1 MSTKTKTVTPN
12 ELCDA
17 VQDIV
22 KEYSDELVA
31 KIPDI
36 VKGAA
41 KITVKALKKNA
52 ESIGGTKYRGSFKSK
67 KGRALISGETTYV
80 IYSTQY
86 RLTHLLEHGHV
97 IRNRA
102 GGPVYGMTRA
112 FPHWKPAEQEGIDE
126 IDEKIREAI
135 EG

>member
-1 MSTKTKTVTPN
+1 MSTQVVTPN
-12 ELCDA
+12 ALCDA

-22 KEYSDELVA
+22 QVYSDELVA
-31 KIPDI
+31 KLPDI

-41 KITVKALKKNA
+41 KTTVKALKKNA
-52 ESIGGTKYRGSFKSK
+52 ESIGGTKYRSSFKSK
-67 KGRALISGETTYV
+67 KGRALISGETTYTV
-80 IYSTQY
+80 YSTQY

-112 FPHWKPAEQEGIDE
+112 FPHWRPAEQEGIDE

>member
-1 MSTKTKTVTPN
+1 MSTKTVTPDA
-12 ELCDA
+12 LCDA
-17 VQDIV
+17 VQDII
-22 KEYSDELVA
+22 KEYSDELVG
-31 KIPDI
+31 KLPDI

-41 KITVKALKKNA
+41 KTTVKALKKNA
-52 ESIGGTKYRGSFKSK
+52 ESIGGTKYRGSFKSEK
-67 KGRALISGETTYV
+67 TSALLLGETTYTV
-80 IYSTQY
+80 YSTQY

-102 GGPVYGMTRA
+102 GGPVYGTTRA

>member
-1 MSTKTKTVTPN
+1 MSKNTVTPN
-12 ELCDA
+12 TLCDA
-17 VQDIV
+17 VQGII
-22 KEYSDELVA
+22 KEYSDEVVNKL
-31 KIPDI
+31 PDI

-41 KITVKALKKNA
+41 KTTVEALKKNA
-52 ESIGGTKYRGSFKSK
+52 ESIGGTKYRSSFKSK
-67 KGRALISGETTYV
+67 KSRAMISGETTYIV
-80 IYSTQY
+80 YSTQY

-112 FPHWKPAEQEGIDE
+112 FQHWKPAEQEGIDE
-126 IDEKIREAI
+126 LNEKIREAI

>member
-1 MSTKTKTVTPN
+1 MSTKTVTPDA
-12 ELCDA
+12 LCDA
-17 VQDIV
+17 VQDII
-22 KEYSDELVA
+22 KEYSDELVG
-31 KIPDI
+31 KLPDI

-41 KITVKALKKNA
+41 KTTVKALKKNA
-52 ESIGGTKYRGSFKSK
+52 EPIGGTKYRGSFKSK
-67 KGRALISGETTYV
+67 KTSALLLGETTYTV
-80 IYSTQY
+80 YSTQY

>member
-1 MSTKTKTVTPN
+1 MSTKTVTPDA
-12 ELCDA
+12 LCDA

-41 KITVKALKKNA
+41 KTTVKALKKNA

-67 KGRALISGETTYV
+67 KASALLLGETTYTV
-80 IYSTQY
+80 YSTQY

>member
-1 MSTKTKTVTPN
+1 MSTKTVTPDA
-12 ELCDA
+12 LCDA
-17 VQDIV
+17 VQDVV

-41 KITVKALKKNA
+41 KTTVKALKKNA
-52 ESIGGTKYRGSFKSK
+52 ESIGGTKYRGSFKSEK
-67 KGRALISGETTYV
+67 TSALLLGETTYTV
-80 IYSTQY
+80 YSTQY

>member
-1 MSTKTKTVTPN
+1 MSTKTVTPDA
-12 ELCDA
+12 LCDA
-17 VQDIV
+17 VQDII
-22 KEYSDELVA
+22 KEYSDELVS
-31 KIPDI
+31 KLPDI
-36 VKGAA
+36 VKASA
-41 KITVKALKKNA
+41 KTTVKALKKNA

-67 KGRALISGETTYV
+67 KTSALLLGETTYTV
-80 IYSTQY
+80 YSTQY

>member
-1 MSTKTKTVTPN
+1 MSTKTVTPN

-52 ESIGGTKYRGSFKSK
+52 ESIGGTMYRGSFKSK

-80 IYSTQY
+80 VYSTQH

>member
-1 MSTKTKTVTPN
+1 MSTKTVTPDA
-12 ELCDA
+12 LCDA
-17 VQDIV
+17 VQDII
-22 KEYSDELVA
+22 KEYSDELVG
-31 KIPDI
+31 KLPDI

-41 KITVKALKKNA
+41 KTTVKALKKNA
-52 ESIGGTKYRGSFKSK
+52 ESIGGAKYRGSFKSK
-67 KGRALISGETTYV
+67 KTSALLLGETTYTV
-80 IYSTQY
+80 YSTQY

>member
-1 MSTKTKTVTPN
+1 MSTKTVTPN

-41 KITVKALKKNA
+41 KKTVKALKKNA

-67 KGRALISGETTYV
+67 KSSALISGETTYV
-80 IYSTQY
+80 VYSTQY

>member
-1 MSTKTKTVTPN
+1 MSTKTVTPDA
-12 ELCDA
+12 LCDA
-17 VQDIV
+17 VQDII
-22 KEYSDELVA
+22 KEYSDELVG
-31 KIPDI
+31 KLPDI

-41 KITVKALKKNA
+41 KTTVKALKKNT

-67 KGRALISGETTYV
+67 KGSALISGETTYIV
-80 IYSTQY
+80 YSTQY

-97 IRNRA
+97 IRNRS